1 MENAIMKLSYC
12 KFIDHIEY
20 LILNIFIKKK
30 VMRKF
35 LEKDILCIYIC
46 FFFFFSE
53 MENNVFCCLP
63 LRDVKYEKERER
75 IILKQ
80 LLYKYNYYSEFSI
93 HVYPFIK

>member
-1 MENAIMKLSYC
+1 
-12 KFIDHIEY
+12 
-20 LILNIFIKKK
+20 
-30 VMRKF
+30 
-35 LEKDILCIYIC
+35 
-46 FFFFFSE
+46 

-93 HVYPFIK
+93 HVYPFIKWMRNIIDKTTILLKEYCDISCFTDFIYALF